1 MGFFMELISDIF
13 IEGIIEFFGYCY
25 LQLMQ
30 LIVPDKTVSERARK
44 NIKIVATTIAAL
56 LFAAVIVGLSLFVQE
71 DPFTSNI
78 GKYVLG
84 ISVSIMALQVLL
96 GITMRIVNRFRK

>member
-1 MGFFMELISDIF
+1 MGCLLELITDIF
-13 IEGIIEFFGYCY
+13 VEGIIEFFGYCY

-44 NIKIVATTIAAL
+44 NIKIAATTIAAL
-56 LFAAVIVGLSLFVQE
+56 LFAAVIVGLGLFVQE
-71 DPFTSNI
+71 DPFVSNI

-84 ISVSIMALQVLL
+84 ISMSIMALQVLL
-96 GITMRIVNRFRK
+96 GITMRIVSHFKK